1 MINIGIGISWAK
13 AIYSVA
19 NNVIANFKARVLSYP
34 NSIFEAGPCLDA
46 TLEGLNA
53 KGLLDNA
60 SLIITPNAYNTGIL
74 YDVVPNTTLGDMTV
88 VRATTATRVN
98 SAGLIEVVP
107 RNLLIYSEQFENSAW
122 TKLNAT
128 ITANTIN
135 SPIGTLTADSLVGN
149 TTNGRHNLLQSLSA
163 TNDGAYSLYVKANQL
178 RYIQFASTNTV
189 GQYVNFDVLTGT
201 IGTVGADFSN
211 AQITLITNGW
221 YRISVTSVS
230 RYNNFYISLVSS
242 LTAGWLESWAM
253 PNNTDSLYIWGA
265 QLEAGSTTTEYFPTT
280 TRLNIPRIDYTNGSC
295 PSLLVEPQR
304 TNLLIYSQQFDNI
317 NWGSFNQLSFTA
329 NAGISPDGTNNAFL
343 FTKNIAST
351 VGWKSINI
359 STLTS
364 GVTYTLSAFVK
375 KGTVG
380 NNAILRIAGVAFP
393 PAITYEF
400 NFDTETITNGGS
412 FTKLAN
418 GWYRISGQR
427 TATSTGSGDFQ
438 IGVTSTLTTDLNNVL
453 IYGAQLEAGSYP
465 TSYIPTVA
473 STVTRNA
480 DVISKTGISSLI
492 GTEFTMF
499 FDGFESMGG
508 ASSRYLILK
517 GASTTYNNYISIE
530 GLSGNRIGFYIY
542 NNVGAL
548 VFAASSGAFTNG
560 QRIKL
565 AARCKNNDFA
575 VYLNGVLLG
584 SQASGTV
591 PTTSNLYLGYYTDY
605 TDNYNKINSATIFNT
620 ALTNTELAQLT
631 TL

>member
-1 MINIGIGISWAK
+1 
-13 AIYSVA
+13 
-19 NNVIANFKARVLSYP
+19 
-34 NSIFEAGPCLDA
+34 
-46 TLEGLNA
+46 
-53 KGLLDNA
+53 
-60 SLIITPNAYNTGIL
+60 
-74 YDVVPNTTLGDMTV
+74 MTV

-107 RNLLIYSEQFENSAW
+107 RNLLFQSNTFTNAAW
-122 TKLNAT
+122 GKLNAT
-128 ITANTIN
+128 VTANAIVSPDGTTNASKLVAINPTGNNWINQTATNNAGTTTFTIYAKQGEYN
-135 SPIGTLTADSLVGN
+135 GVLLYNNSINTGRIFNLNTGTLGSVVGLSPIDSRIESVGN
-149 TTNGRHNLLQSLSA
+149 GWYR
-163 TNDGAYSLYVKANQL
+163 V
-178 RYIQFASTNTV
+178 
-189 GQYVNFDVLTGT
+189 
-201 IGTVGADFSN
+201 
-211 AQITLITNGW
+211 TLITN
-221 YRISVTSVS
+221 STSSNEFRV
-230 RYNNFYISLVSS
+230 YIANNNAFGNLGNGTSGIFVY
-242 LTAGWLESWAM
+242 
-253 PNNTDSLYIWGA
+253 GA
-265 QLEAGSTTTEYFPTT
+265 QLENFATATEYFPTT

-295 PSLLVEPQR
+295 PSILVEPQR
-304 TNLLIYSQQFDNI
+304 TNLILYSENLTQWGLI
-317 NWGSFNQLSFTA
+317 NQIASRQLVA
-329 NAGISPDGTNNAFL
+329 NPLTGVNNA
-343 FTKNIAST
+343 TKITKTTGGNDPYLRQIFSA
-351 VGWKSINI
+351 GN
-359 STLTS
+359 
-364 GVTYTLSAFVK
+364 GTYTYSVYLW
-375 KGTVG
+375 TD
-380 NNAILRIAGVAFP
+380 AGQPTDAALVM
-393 PAITYEF
+393 Y
-400 NFDTETITNGGS
+400 NS
-412 FTKLAN
+412 S
-418 GWYRISGQR
+418 ISEVY
-427 TATSTGSGDFQ
+427 TLD
-438 IGVTSTLTTDLNNVL
+438 VTLTTTPTRYEYTSTFANTGGGGSARIDLSASATNQY
-453 IYGAQLEAGSYP
+453 IYAYGAQLEAGSYP
-465 TSYIPTVA
+465 TSYIPTIA